1 MPINPFRKHRR
12 SDKDFAEEI
21 ASHLQLEAD
30 DLQSEGYSESE
41 ANRRARTTF
50 NNAALVQERFRLR
63 NRIQGLDN
71 IARDLHFA
79 FRQLRRSPA
88 FALTA
93 ILTLTLGL
101 GANTAIFSLLNSLLL
116 RPLPVPNAEELAIL
130 KINRS
135 DWSGPSG
142 SFSAPA
148 LRALERRHEG
158 FTNVASFTGISVQAR
173 GKSANETIS
182 GLLVSGQFF
191 DLMRT
196 PPLLGRTLSQQDDLT
211 GSPNGLVVVISETF
225 WRRWFDSAPDV
236 LGRNLTISNTPFTV
250 VGVMPRQFIGID
262 PTQRPNIYVPLSA
275 EPIVDAPYSSLAAG
289 DEFWSLGII
298 ARRSSGVS
306 LTRANSSL
314 RAASNAILDEA
325 VPDAARVQQMR
336 ANHFQISAESGST
349 GYADLRRL
357 FQKPLM
363 VVFALC
369 AAMLLL
375 ACMNLASLLMA
386 RAAARERE
394 LATRLAIGASR
405 KRLIQQLL
413 VESLVITILG
423 TAIGL
428 FVSPFVSR
436 GLATLLA
443 GAAEGTVIDTS
454 LDLRVFAFAALTT
467 VLVTILIGLAP
478 ALRAT
483 SGDLNEHLKHGAN
496 SRLHKISQN
505 TLPQLLICFEVA
517 LALTLVVGAG
527 LLATSLA
534 RLYGTRLG
542 FEPKGL
548 VSLELNMDKQSLV
561 GQALQRWYRRFGEA
575 LSHLPGVES
584 VSYESMTPLSG
595 SYQIGNFHSS
605 FNDTGSMMDR
615 NIVAPN
621 YFATMHIS
629 MLQGRDFRWEDSSSK
644 ARKIILNESAVKHL
658 LSRDNAVGQFILD
671 QKNEPYEVIAVVADA
686 HYDSIRKSAPPT
698 VYPLMSFEPGE
709 KFSFSA
715 VIRLKGADVPFAAAV
730 RNLTTNMAPEIP
742 VPVVTTMSSELNR
755 SLRSERMMAMFG
767 AFFAACAL
775 LVTAI
780 GLYGTLAYATSRRTG
795 EIGIRMA
802 LGAQRFQVVLL
813 VFRENAWSAAIGTQ
827 IGFLIALGASRVL
840 SSFLYE
846 TSERDPK
853 VLLTS
858 AACLMTVASAASLI
872 PAIRAAR
879 IDPIEALR
887 TE

>member
-12 SDKDFAEEI
+12 SDEDFAEEI
-21 ASHLQLEAD
+21 ASHLQLEMD

-41 ANRRARTTF
+41 ANRHARTTF
-50 NNAALVQERFRLR
+50 NNPALAQERFRLR
-63 NRIQGLDN
+63 NRIQGIDN
-71 IARDLHFA
+71 LIRDLHFA
-79 FRQLRRSPA
+79 FRQLRRSPG

-93 ILTLTLGL
+93 ILTLALGL

-116 RPLPVPNAEELAIL
+116 RPLPVPNAEELAIF

-142 SFSAPA
+142 TFSAPA

-158 FTNVASFTGISVQAR
+158 FTNVASFNGISVQAR

-182 GLLVSGQFF
+182 GLMVSGQFF

-196 PPLLGRTLSQQDDLT
+196 PPLLGRTLSPQDDLT

-225 WRRWFDSAPDV
+225 WREWFDRAPDV
-236 LGRNLTISNTPFTV
+236 VGRNLTISNTPFTV

-275 EPIVDAPYSSLAAG
+275 EPIIDAPYSSLAAG
-289 DEFWSLGII
+289 DEFWSLQII
-298 ARRSSGVS
+298 ARRSSSVS
-306 LTRANSSL
+306 LIKANASL
-314 RAASNAILDEA
+314 RAASNALLDEA
-325 VPDAARVQQMR
+325 LPNAARVKQLR

-375 ACMNLASLLMA
+375 ACINLASLLMA

-428 FVSPFVSR
+428 FFSPFVSR
-436 GLATLLA
+436 GLAVLLA
-443 GAAEGTVIDTS
+443 GEAQGTVIDTS

-467 VLVTILIGLAP
+467 LLVTILIGLAP

-496 SRLHKISQN
+496 SRLQKMPQN
-505 TLPQLLICFEVA
+505 NLPRLLICSEVA

-534 RLYGTRLG
+534 HLYGTGLG

-548 VSLELNMDKQSLV
+548 VSLELNMDK
-561 GQALQRWYRRFGEA
+561 
-575 LSHLPGVES
+575 
-584 VSYESMTPLSG
+584 
-595 SYQIGNFHSS
+595 
-605 FNDTGSMMDR
+605 
-615 NIVAPN
+615 
-621 YFATMHIS
+621 
-629 MLQGRDFRWEDSSSK
+629 
-644 ARKIILNESAVKHL
+644 
-658 LSRDNAVGQFILD
+658 
-671 QKNEPYEVIAVVADA
+671 
-686 HYDSIRKSAPPT
+686 
-698 VYPLMSFEPGE
+698 
-709 KFSFSA
+709 
-715 VIRLKGADVPFAAAV
+715 
-730 RNLTTNMAPEIP
+730 
-742 VPVVTTMSSELNR
+742 
-755 SLRSERMMAMFG
+755 
-767 AFFAACAL
+767 
-775 LVTAI
+775 
-780 GLYGTLAYATSRRTG
+780 
-795 EIGIRMA
+795 
-802 LGAQRFQVVLL
+802 
-813 VFRENAWSAAIGTQ
+813 
-827 IGFLIALGASRVL
+827 
-840 SSFLYE
+840 
-846 TSERDPK
+846 
-853 VLLTS
+853 
-858 AACLMTVASAASLI
+858 
-872 PAIRAAR
+872 
-879 IDPIEALR
+879 
-887 TE
+887 